1 MHLVPVWHLPIH
13 FHLVRRGIMRRLL
26 VLLTVLTVGFV
37 GCQAKVT
44 MPSDTRDTG
53 EARPTQQGEPMV
65 VVPTDPR

>member
-1 MHLVPVWHLPIH
+1 
-13 FHLVRRGIMRRLL
+13 MRRLL